1 MLILT
6 KSLVSLMLGFV
17 ISIIM
22 GAIIIPLLKR
32 YNATQNVS
40 HTLNERHLKKQG
52 TPTMG
57 GFIFVLSTLLIIFLL
72 YLNDSLSFSWNYFI
86 IIFIF
91 VTYAFLGF
99 LDDALKVFWKN
110 NKGLSILFKF
120 SMQIIIALIFFFVFV
135 LVGSSTVVDFIIFNI
150 DLKFLY
156 GFLILFMLVGSSN
169 AVNITDGLDGLCA
182 GLCAISFITY
192 GIIAWNSSYIIG
204 YTEIAIFCFILAGS
218 LIGFLFYNF
227 YPAKI
232 FMGDLGSLALGA
244 TLAAIAII
252 LKNEMSL
259 VLIGLVYIV
268 ETISSF
274 VQIIAIRVFNKK
286 IFKKS
291 PLHHHFE
298 EYGYPESDII
308 KIFYTVG
315 LLFSL
320 ISLLIYVWH

>member
-6 KSLVSLMLGFV
+6 KSIISLMLGFV
-17 ISIIM
+17 IAIIL
-22 GAIIIPLLKR
+22 GAIIIPLLRKL
-32 YNATQNVS
+32 NATQNVS
-40 HTLNERHLKKQG
+40 HMLNERHLKKQG

-57 GFIFVLSTLLIIFLL
+57 GFIFIISTLIIIILL
-72 YLNDSLSFSWNYFI
+72 FINKSIYLSGNFFI
-86 IIFIF
+86 ILFIFIS
-91 VTYAFLGF
+91 YAILGF
-99 LDDALKVFWKN
+99 LDDALKVIWKN
-110 NKGLSILFKF
+110 NKGLSILFKL
-120 SMQIIIALIFFFVFV
+120 SVQIFIALIFFLVFIV
-135 LVGSSTVVDFIIFNI
+135 SGNNTIIDLSFISL

-182 GLCAISFITY
+182 GLCAISFMTY

-204 YTEIAIFCFILAGS
+204 YTEIAIFCFTLAGS

-232 FMGDLGSLALGA
+232 FMGDLGSLSLGA

-252 LKNEMSL
+252 LKNELSL
-259 VLIGLVYIV
+259 VLIGLVYII

-274 VQIIAIRVFNKK
+274 LQIISIRVFNKK

-298 EYGYPESDII
+298 ELGFPESDII
-308 KIFYTVG
+308 KIFYTIG

-320 ISLLIYVWH
+320 ISLLLYVWH

>member
-6 KSLVSLMLGFV
+6 KSIIALILGF
-17 ISIIM
+17 IIAILS
-22 GAIIIPLLKR
+22 GAIILFLLR
-32 YNATQNVS
+32 NANIKQNVS
-40 HTLNERHLKKQG
+40 STLNERHLKKQG

-57 GFIFVLSTLLIIFLL
+57 GLIFVLSTLFILLCL
-72 YLNDSLSFSWNYFI
+72 YLNKNISITYNFFI
-86 IIFIF
+86 IVFIFIA
-91 VTYAFLGF
+91 YAFLGG
-99 LDDALKVFWKN
+99 LDDFIKIVFKN
-110 NKGLSILFKF
+110 NKGLSILTKF
-120 SMQIIIALIFFFVFV
+120 AFQVFLALIFFYFFI
-135 LVGSSTVVDFIIFNI
+135 LVGNNTIIDFYLFEI
-150 DLKFLY
+150 DLRFLY
-156 GFLILFMLVGSSN
+156 GFFILFLLVGSSN

-192 GIIAWNSSYIIG
+192 GIIAWNSSYIVG
-204 YTEIAIFCFILAGS
+204 YQEIAIFCFILAGS

-244 TLAAIAII
+244 TLASIAII
-252 LKNEMSL
+252 LKNELSL
-259 VLIGLVYIV
+259 VLIGIVYII
-268 ETISSF
+268 ETLSSLI
-274 VQIIAIRVFNKK
+274 QIVSIKLFNKK

-298 EYGYPESDII
+298 ELGFVESDII

-320 ISLLIYVWH
+320 IALIIYVWH